1 MGLNAAKPA
10 PAGARSPSSP
20 AISRWA
26 AFSFGAI
33 LLLFLALSIQK
44 IWNVD
49 IWWQLRTGQWI
60 LEHRA
65 FPRLDEFSYTVRD
78 HPWIEL
84 RWVFCVVAYLGWQA
98 GGHTLLIIAQAVMI
112 AASFG
117 IIIRSTQPAAFTVP
131 GSIALALGVC
141 AGASRYVVRPE

>member
-1 MGLNAAKPA
+1 MGSMAAKPA
-10 PAGARSPSSP
+10 PAGGRSPIP
-20 AISRWA
+20 RPLSRWVI
-26 AFSFGAI
+26 FSLASVFA
-33 LLLFLALSIQK
+33 LFLALSIQK